1 AQILR
6 VGRSMVHERFRI
18 RPGSGRC
25 AWTRDA
31 RRAYFTGHGRA
42 DRRSATQ
49 RPHYRST
56 PGGGP
61 RSTDRPMRSGK
72 RAAHVR
78 GAPQPWPSTHGRD
91 RNMDCFLIRGGTALN
106 GTVDI
111 SGSKNSSLPI
121 LAATLMAGGVS
132 TLHGVPRLSDID
144 SMTRLLESL
153 GCRVTRHEPA
163 SLGGSGQIDFKG
175 RPALNGPL
183 EIEVTDPTRLQAHY
197 DI

>member
-1 AQILR
+1 R
-6 VGRSMVHERFRI
+6 
-18 RPGSGRC
+18 
-25 AWTRDA
+25 
-31 RRAYFTGHGRA
+31 RA
-42 DRRSATQ
+42 DRRSAT
-49 RPHYRST
+49 RPCYRST

-61 RSTDRPMRSGK
+61 RSTDRPMRSGS
-72 RAAHVR
+72 APLQPA

-91 RNMDCFLIRGGTALN
+91 HMDCFLIRGGTALN

-121 LAATLMAGGVS
+121 LAATLMAGGVT

-163 SLGGSGQIDFKG
+163 SLGGSGQLDFKG
-175 RPALNGPL
+175 RPALNG
-183 EIEVTDPTRLQAHY
+183 
-197 DI
+197 